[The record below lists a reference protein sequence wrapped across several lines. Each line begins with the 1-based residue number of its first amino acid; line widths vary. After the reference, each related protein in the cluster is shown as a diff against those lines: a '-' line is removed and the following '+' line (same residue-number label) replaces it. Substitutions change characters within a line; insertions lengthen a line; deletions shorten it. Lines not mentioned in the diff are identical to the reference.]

1 MGVESDLQ
9 WCDALMVRGCGSSG
23 NQVENRQDSYDDRR
37 WIDLLYVMQ
46 PWERSCAR
54 SLGFLCA
61 NLHTGLDDAL
71 NQQIRLTS
79 TFKFNFTDVNMR
91 RGTGANVLFL
101 APPTHSD
108 SRLSPA
114 CTSSLEVLFV
124 PYAVALRRQSKV
136 LACCIPS

>member
-1 MGVESDLQ
+1 MGVESDLR
-9 WCDALMVRGCGSSG
+9 WCDALMVLGRGSSG
-23 NQVENRQDSYDDRR
+23 NQVEDRQDSCDDRR
-37 WIDLLYVMQ
+37 WIDLLYVTQ

-71 NQQIRLTS
+71 NQHEAKDRRECNEELTFGVCHFS
-79 TFKFNFTDVNMR
+79 
-91 RGTGANVLFL
+91 L
-101 APPTHSD
+101 APPTHSN

-124 PYAVALRRQSKV
+124 PYAVALWRQSKV